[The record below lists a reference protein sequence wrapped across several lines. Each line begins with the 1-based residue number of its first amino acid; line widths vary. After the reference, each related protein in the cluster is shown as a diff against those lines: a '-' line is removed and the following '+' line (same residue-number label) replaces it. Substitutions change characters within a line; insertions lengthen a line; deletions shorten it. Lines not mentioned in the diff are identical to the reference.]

1 MIKSFVLAVVTAFGA
16 LAATSA
22 HAGVHWSIG
31 INVPV
36 VGAVVSGGPAY
47 GPGYYE
53 PGYAEPDYA
62 APVYYDPG
70 YARAYAPPPVYV
82 PAPRARYYPPQ
93 VIYRP
98 VPVAYPRYY
107 TNEPPRWRHDNGRAR
122 WEERYRDERD
132 DRWDGHG
139 RR

>member
-1 MIKSFVLAVVTAFGA
+1 MIKTFVLAAITTLSA
-16 LAATSA
+16 LGATSA

-36 VGAVVSGGPAY
+36 VGAVVSGGPGYGQGYYEPAY
-47 GPGYYE
+47 YQREYE
-53 PGYAEPDYA
+53 PGYAR
-62 APVYYDPG
+62 V
-70 YARAYAPPPVYV
+70 YAPPPVYV
-82 PAPRARYYPPQ
+82 PAPRVDYYPPQ

-107 TNEPPRWRHDNGRAR
+107 TNEPPRWRHDHGRAR
-122 WEERYRDERD
+122 WEERYRDERH
-132 DRWDGHG
+132 DRWDDQG